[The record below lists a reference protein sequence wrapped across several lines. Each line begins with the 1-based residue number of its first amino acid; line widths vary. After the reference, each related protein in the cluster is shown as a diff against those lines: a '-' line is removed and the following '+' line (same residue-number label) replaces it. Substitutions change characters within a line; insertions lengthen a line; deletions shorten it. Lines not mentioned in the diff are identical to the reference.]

1 MMLCISYLPSCA
13 RRRNFGCAL
22 DDRFA
27 SCDGRGWTKS
37 GQDAPSEPRTPQRP
51 LPAACVRASLPGDR
65 QAWKVKDRIEA
76 LKTTA
81 PRGRF
86 LVDDRKKQTPLSR
99 AALSCAI
106 GRRGEIHAQDSR
118 I

>member
-37 GQDAPSEPRTPQRP
+37 GDRMRPPS
-51 LPAACVRASLPGDR
+51 PARRSDLSGR
-65 QAWKVKDRIEA
+65 AWKVKDRIEA

>member
-37 GQDAPSEPRTPQRP
+37 GDRMRPPSPARRSDLSRPR
-51 LPAACVRASLPGDR
+51 SLSLR